1 MTFGQ
6 IIQRIYDK
14 LGLTAEAT
22 MVARMVNETTQEIA
36 SAAPWR
42 FLEENTNHLFTT
54 SQAEYTTG
62 TSVANVLFL
71 TASNGSPLDI
81 LSQHL
86 FKDLYR
92 ADTTGTAAYPYVATL
107 NGMNTLGQQSFRV
120 WPLPAANSTGTM
132 RYLRRVN
139 TMTTDAD
146 EPSIP
151 TQWHQ
156 LIVDGALS
164 RFANHE
170 DHEQLANFRAQF
182 DAGLEKMKAV
192 EPQVVVP

>member
-6 IIQRIYDK
+6 IIQRVYDK

-22 MVARMVNETTQEIA
+22 MVARMVNEATQEVA

-42 FLEENTNHLFTT
+42 FLQEETSHLWTTN
-54 SQAEYTTG
+54 QAQYTVG
-62 TSVANVLFL
+62 TSVSHVLQL
-71 TASNGSPLDI
+71 HASTGWPLDI
-81 LSQHL
+81 VSQHL
-86 FKDLYR
+86 FKDMYR
-92 ADTTGTAAYPYVATL
+92 ADTSTSAYPRVATL
-107 NGMNTLGQQSFRV
+107 NGMGTTGNLSFRV
-120 WPLPAANSTGTM
+120 WPLPASNSTGAM

-139 TMTTDAD
+139 VMTTDVD

-151 TQWHQ
+151 NEWHQ

-170 DHEQLANFRAQF
+170 DHEQLTAYRAQF
-182 DAGLEKMKAV
+182 DAGLEKMKAT